1 MIALVIILMATYN
14 EVGGKDICL
23 AKKEENRFTS
33 LRNQLKSFEKTISD
47 LEKGLKEKHAISD
60 GGCKK
65 DWYRFKDHC
74 YYLSKEKKSWFD
86 SERYCRA
93 EYSSLVTINDV
104 NENNWLMSK
113 LKANNVVYAWIGA
126 TDCDSDKWIWAST
139 FAPVKYS
146 NWHSSE
152 PNGYTK
158 ENCAAIYEKFN
169 GKWIDAKC
177 KIKLDYV
184 CKRHITHTCRP
195 KKDV

>member
-1 MIALVIILMATYN
+1 MLNNGEVISIYLNLGMLYFVFNLQFSFQIL
-14 EVGGKDICL
+14 
-23 AKKEENRFTS
+23 
-33 LRNQLKSFEKTISD
+33 Q
-47 LEKGLKEKHAISD
+47 
-60 GGCKK
+60 
-65 DWYRFKDHC
+65 
-74 YYLSKEKKSWFD
+74 
-86 SERYCRA
+86 RYCRA

-126 TDCDSDKWIWAST
+126 TDCDEDKWIWAST

-169 GKWIDAKC
+169 GKWIDSKC

-184 CKRHITHTCRP
+184 CKRHI
-195 KKDV
+195 